1 MNFRLNVSQYRRRR
15 LLEAIMSS
23 DKDRKEWGSKIMQN
37 FKKQVVAHDDL
48 KDVLDESKRS
58 PIFING
64 FELKQKKKR

>member
-1 MNFRLNVSQYRRRR
+1 
-15 LLEAIMSS
+15 MSG